1 MDRRLLVYGAN
12 GYTGALIAR
21 LARAKGMAPILAGRD
36 GKAVAR
42 LADCLGFAH
51 RAFALNDAA
60 EIDAGLN
67 GVAAVLHC
75 AGPFS
80 RTAQPMVAACLRKRA
95 HYLDITAEVSVFEAN
110 AARDGEARAAG
121 VMILSGC
128 GLDVVP
134 SDCLAAHLKRRLPS
148 ATHLALGLDAPAR
161 VSRGTATTMVET
173 YYRGMVREDGRLKEV
188 PAGYRSRIIDM
199 GRGPVTAVTVPWGD
213 VSTAYRSTGIPNIE
227 VYVAA
232 STGIRALMWLSRRF
246 EAALGREPVQRLLK
260 AIVRSGKAGP
270 TSAERDSGSAY
281 VWGEA
286 REGAR
291 AVTSRLRLPEG
302 YTLTAEAAIEIAG
315 RVLRGDVKPGYQT
328 PSSAYGADLILAIP
342 GGARSDEPE
351 RDLHAQ
357 ANRSA

>member
-1 MDRRLLVYGAN
+1 MNHRLLIYGAN

-21 LARAKGMAPILAGRD
+21 LAAAKGMAPILAGRD
-36 GKAVAR
+36 GQAVAR
-42 LADCLGFAH
+42 LADSLGFAQ
-51 RAFALNDAA
+51 RAFALDDPV
-60 EIDAGLN
+60 EVDAGLD
-67 GVAAVLHC
+67 GIAAVLHC

-80 RTAQPMVAACLRKRA
+80 RTSRPMVAACLRRRA

-121 VMILSGC
+121 VMILSGA

-148 ATHLALGLDAPAR
+148 ATHLALGLDAPAQ

-173 YYRGMVREDGRLKEV
+173 YYRGMVREDGLLREV
-188 PAGYRSRIIDM
+188 PAGYRTRVIDM
-199 GRGPVTAVTVPWGD
+199 GRGPKLAVTVPWGD
-213 VSTAYRSTGIPNIE
+213 VSTAFHSTGIPNIE

-232 STGIRALMWLSRRF
+232 SAGIKAMTWFARRF
-246 EAALGREPVQRLLK
+246 EAALGRESVQRLLK
-260 AIVRSGKAGP
+260 AVARSGKAGP
-270 TSAERDSGSAY
+270 TPAERDSGNAY

-286 REGAR
+286 RDGVR

-302 YTLTAEAAIEIAG
+302 YTLTAEAAIEIAA

-328 PSSAYGADLILAIP
+328 PSSAYGADLILALP
-342 GGARSDEPE
+342 GCARSDEPA

-357 ANRSA
+357 EDRSA